1 MRLLVTGA
9 TGFVGS
15 RLVPALLEAGHEVY
29 ALTRDATG
37 YEGPDEARVVEGNIL
52 DPETY
57 KSALAEVDAAYYL
70 IHSMGSG
77 TDFAERDRRAAHNF
91 VRATEGTDLDRVVY
105 LGGLGEERERL
116 SKHLQSR
123 REVESILAEG
133 TYDLTTL
140 RAAIVIGAGSQ
151 SFEMIRQLT
160 DRLPVMITPKWV
172 RTECQPIAISDV
184 VTYLVGVLD
193 VSETAG
199 ETFEI
204 GGPEV
209 LSYQVMLERTGEIL
223 DRRLFVLP
231 VPVLS
236 PKISAYW
243 VDLVTDVPKSVAHPL
258 ILGLENRVV
267 VEDHRVEQLL
277 AFERTPFDLAVKQ
290 ALGTE
295 HEPPIKHIAARAQS
309 EAEQAT
315 AGAERAKAG
324 PERTESEPERAESGS
339 ERAEPDVGPGSEPEP
354 RPGR

>member
-15 RLVPALLEAGHEVY
+15 RLVPALLDAGHEVY

-37 YEGPDEARVVEGNIL
+37 YEGPDGAQVVEGNVL

-57 KSALAEVDAAYYL
+57 ESALSGIDAAYYL

-91 VRATEGTDLDRVVY
+91 VRATEGADLDRVVY
-105 LGGLGEERERL
+105 LGGLGEEREQL

-123 REVESILAEG
+123 REVEAILSEG
-133 TYDLTTL
+133 AYDLTTL
-140 RAAIVIGAGSQ
+140 RAAIVLGKGSQ
-151 SFEMIRQLT
+151 SFEMIQQLT
-160 DRLPVMITPKWV
+160 DRLPVMITPRWV

-184 VTYLVGVLD
+184 ITYLTGVLD
-193 VSETAG
+193 EPETRG

-209 LSYQVMLERTGEIL
+209 LTYQRMLERTAGVL
-223 DRRLFVLP
+223 GRRLFILP
-231 VPVLS
+231 VPVLT

-258 ILGLENRVV
+258 ILGLKNRVV
-267 VEDHRVEQLL
+267 VEDHRIEELIP
-277 AFERTPFDLAVKQ
+277 FERTPFDLAVKR
-290 ALGTE
+290 ALGL
-295 HEPPIKHIAARAQS
+295 
-309 EAEQAT
+309 EAEPS
-315 AGAERAKAG
+315 AERTVA
-324 PERTESEPERAESGS
+324 RVESER
-339 ERAEPDVGPGSEPEP
+339 
-354 RPGR
+354 